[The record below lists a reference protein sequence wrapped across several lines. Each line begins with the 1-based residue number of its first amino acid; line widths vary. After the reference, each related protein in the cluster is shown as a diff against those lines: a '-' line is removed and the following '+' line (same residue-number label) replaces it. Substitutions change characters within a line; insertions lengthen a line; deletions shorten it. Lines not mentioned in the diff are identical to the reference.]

1 MKPTPPKSIIKSA
14 PCCSRISSAS
24 SQIRKAQNPYAIQRF
39 ALVGVDAA
47 FHGHR
52 RRAVFD
58 LPKSHVDVTSP
69 HLGRIACNRA
79 STLFSRWSCRS
90 ANYQLGFEIV
100 VGSLLPLPLQYF
112 FQRLKCNHSQTL
124 PGNADGSQR
133 WPGEKGKRD
142 VINPH
147 D

>member
-39 ALVGVDAA
+39 ALAGVDTA

-52 RRAVFD
+52 RRAVLD
-58 LPKSHVDVTSP
+58 LPESHIEVTSP
-69 HLGRIACNRA
+69 RLGCIAWNRA
-79 STLFSRWSCRS
+79 SALFSCWSCRS
-90 ANYQLGFEIV
+90 ANHQLGFEIV
-100 VGSLLPLPLQYF
+100 VDPLLPLPLQYS
-112 FQRLKCNHSQTL
+112 FQRLKRDQSQTL
-124 PGNADGSQR
+124 PGNADGGQR
-133 WPGEKGKRD
+133 RPGEKGKRD
-142 VINPH
+142 VINSH